1 MASRPEER
9 DSSPMSNVTE
19 EEADSAISSFIETSH
34 RIPAAL
40 SSTRLAQPIVIP
52 QRRPGNKQRGFMQ
65 AYAPILSDFEIS
77 QEYFHDFI
85 DSLNKAIQ
93 VSKWLAAV
101 QIAAF
106 GAGFVPNQISM
117 GVTTAVQV
125 VSAVAAKAEIR
136 WK

>member
-1 MASRPEER
+1 
-9 DSSPMSNVTE
+9 
-19 EEADSAISSFIETSH
+19 
-34 RIPAAL
+34 
-40 SSTRLAQPIVIP
+40 
-52 QRRPGNKQRGFMQ
+52 MQ